1 MLDLRSPRPLRLW
14 IGDALVLDEPLF
26 WRRYERQ
33 LRAVIVLPVE
43 QGERVLRAMAG
54 RRPLWPP
61 FVEDHCPSRNREHVR
76 SELLIRRPDRLQIAG
91 TVHAGVA
98 TPAASLRFSP
108 SQCVEDGVTWQHV
121 IARGI
126 DGFPF
131 GAPTI
136 LFDDP
141 AKVPLWGLSLRTAIS
156 PFEARDVSTAA
167 EKARGIRRY
176 LLPVAN
182 SLEDIPPV
190 RAEGALDERLEP
202 ECVVAKIVEL
212 TYGDGSALPVIS
224 DWERSMDPPVDAP
237 QPSSNIA
244 FPMPVYEARG
254 RLAPRREHRELRWP
268 AEDELLAAAPR
279 PLLPASHE
287 QWRKLYEHS
296 WKMLLRLRR
305 PVGRLT
311 GLPNDYVG
319 TAMKNFFDDIFVWDS
334 SFTAMSAAWGW
345 RAFPGLATLDCL
357 YARQFD
363 GGYLHRETN
372 INDGLPDG
380 FEPDFSPN
388 PPLPAIAEWKTA
400 ALTGDTHRLANVY
413 PALAASHRWLRANRR
428 LPDGTY
434 WTTGLANGL
443 DNSPSLGDGYPD
455 LTAQMAHAAEAL
467 SLIAGALGRSNER
480 DEWERERQAI
490 GRAMNERLWSDA
502 MRFYSTSLPNGGHN
516 PNKVVTGFWPLWTG
530 LVPSDRVGHLAK
542 HLLDP
547 KSFWR
552 YHPVPSLA
560 ADSPE
565 FIPGGNYWLGSTW
578 APTNAATAWG
588 FDRSGR
594 HDLAAKLVE
603 RHLNVMSEVFTST
616 GCIWENYCSEKPE
629 RGSWSGPDYSWTSL
643 GPIALLLEIVIGLRP
658 DAIQGTL
665 RWHLP
670 ETPGFGAERIPL
682 GPALIGL
689 TLLENRSIKVATT
702 RQFTLEIVDGSTIR
716 RKEIPRGDWKLNL
729 DNDLQVV
736 AH

>member
-1 MLDLRSPRPLRLW
+1 V
-14 IGDALVLDEPLF
+14 LVLDEPLF

-33 LRAVIVLPVE
+33 FRSVVVLPVAK
-43 QGERVLRAMAG
+43 GEHALRAAAG

-61 FVEDHCPSRNREHVR
+61 SLDDHCPSRNREYVR
-76 SELLIRRPDRLQIAG
+76 SELLLRRPDRLRLTG
-91 TVHAGVA
+91 TVHANLTA
-98 TPAASLRFSP
+98 PAASLRLPP

-121 IARGI
+121 LARRI
-126 DGFPF
+126 DGFPAD
-131 GAPTI
+131 APTI

-141 AKVPLWGLSLRTAIS
+141 AKAPLWGLSLRTTVA
-156 PFEARDVSTAA
+156 PFEAREVSTDA
-167 EKARGIRRY
+167 ERARGIRRY

-182 SLEDIPPV
+182 SLETIPTV
-190 RAEGALDERLEP
+190 RVAGTPDERLEP
-202 ECVVAKIVEL
+202 ECVVAKSIEL
-212 TYGDGSALPVIS
+212 TIGDGTALPLI
-224 DWERSMDPPVDAP
+224 DWEMDPPPPHAS
-237 QPSSNIA
+237 PSSTVSLQ
-244 FPMPVYEARG
+244 MPVYEARG
-254 RLAPRREHRELRWP
+254 VLAPRREYRELHWP
-268 AEDELLAAAPR
+268 TEDELLAAVPR

-345 RAFPGLATLDCL
+345 RVFPTLATLDCL
-357 YARQFD
+357 YSQQFD

-372 INDGLPDG
+372 TNDGLPEG
-380 FEPDFSPN
+380 LEPDFSPN

-400 ALTGDTHRLANVY
+400 ALTGDTNRLATVY
-413 PALAASHRWLRANRR
+413 PILAAHHRWLRANRR

-455 LTAQMAHAAEAL
+455 LTAQMAHAAETL
-467 SLIAGALGRSNER
+467 SLIADVLGHGDER

-490 GRAMNERLWSDA
+490 GHAMNARLWSDS
-502 MRFYSTSLPNGGHN
+502 MRFYSTSLPHGGHN

-530 LVPSDRVGHLAK
+530 LVPADRVEHLAG

-547 KSFWR
+547 NSFWR
-552 YHPVPSLA
+552 HHPVPSLA
-560 ADSPE
+560 ADSPD
-565 FIPGGNYWLGSTW
+565 FVPGGKYWLGSTW

-594 HDLAAKLVE
+594 HDLAAKLVA
-603 RHLNVMSEVFTST
+603 RHLDVMSEVFTST

-658 DAIQGTL
+658 DALRGTL

-682 GPALIGL
+682 GHALIGL
-689 TLLENRSIKVATT
+689 TLLESRIIKVSTT

-716 RKEIPRGDWKLNL
+716 RKEIPRGEWRLRL
-729 DNDLQVV
+729 DDDFVGPHPQNQ
-736 AH
+736 